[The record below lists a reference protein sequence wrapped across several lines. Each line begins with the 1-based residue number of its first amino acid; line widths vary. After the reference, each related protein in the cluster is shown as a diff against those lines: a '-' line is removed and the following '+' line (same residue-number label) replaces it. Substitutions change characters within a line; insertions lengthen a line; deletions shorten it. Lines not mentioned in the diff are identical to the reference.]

1 MKYDFI
7 EIGTCNFT
15 AICQSSPEGNRGIC
29 IEPVRE
35 YLQNLPEKIGVTK
48 LCAAISNVD
57 GETTAIH
64 LKPEVASTFS
74 AAVRGC
80 TAMGRIHPKIK
91 KLMSQGKI
99 AIDDLM
105 HARVPQFSLFSLYK
119 MFDVTELGVLKID
132 AEGMDTRI
140 LLGYFQGRDEV
151 ILPDSI
157 VFEANE
163 LSPEGESDLVINLLK
178 IHGYAQK
185 HRGRDVVMVR

>member
-15 AICQSSPEGNRGIC
+15 AICQSSPDGSRGIC
-29 IEPVRE
+29 VEPVRE
-35 YLQNLPEKIGVTK
+35 YLQNLPEKIGITK

-80 TAMGRIHPKIK
+80 TAMGRVHPKIK
-91 KLMSQGKI
+91 KLMSAGKV
-99 AIDDLM
+99 DKSDLVKT
-105 HARVPQFSLFSLYK
+105 RVPQFSLFTLFS
-119 MFDVTELGVLKID
+119 MFDVTDIGVLKID
-132 AEGMDTRI
+132 AEGMDTKI
-140 LLGYFQGRDEV
+140 LLGYFEGRDTV
-151 ILPDSI
+151 ILPKSI

-163 LSPEGESDLVINLLK
+163 LSPAGESDKVINILNVY
-178 IHGYAQK
+178 GYKQK